1 MVIVDTAVPKKGK
14 HSVGLAWQYVSALGK
29 NANCQTLVSLILAR
43 DEVPVMVA
51 LRLFLPESWTSDLA
65 RLKRAGVPVGDDATR
80 RVPYSVIRTETPL
93 HKFADGAVT
102 LLLRRLPIPRL
113 DQSTRVVVQPI
124 GRAQDAPH
132 HDLLLNP
139 HDFDG
144 LVGQNDQRMVQTRR
158 IHPNLVVAD
167 RFEHQG
173 DFLGSRKHEVY

>member
-1 MVIVDTAVPKKGK
+1 MSDGNRYTAVPKKGK

-102 LLLRRLPIPRL
+102 LLLRRRTVTRL
-113 DQSTRVVVQPI
+113 DHPGRIMVQPV
-124 GRAQDAPH
+124 GRAH
-132 HDLLLNP
+132 
-139 HDFDG
+139 
-144 LVGQNDQRMVQTRR
+144 RR
-158 IHPNLVVAD
+158 IHSV
-167 RFEHQG
+167 
-173 DFLGSRKHEVY
+173 